1 MKHAY
6 LIMAH
11 NNLDILEKLLKLLD
25 DDRNDIYLHIDKK
38 LKKLDYTYLKRI
50 LKKSNIIFIKRMDV
64 RWSDYS
70 QIKCELELL
79 KEATKT
85 KHKYYHLLSG
95 VDMPIKDQNIIHE
108 FFDKSGKEFI
118 HFRDH
123 DSFEGRLDR
132 INYYHLFF
140 KNARNPSKI
149 KVFISRKM
157 HSFCLK
163 LQKIFHIDRIKKNS
177 ANNYRDG
184 ANWFSIT
191 DALANY
197 LVSLEKDIYERYK
210 YTYCA
215 DEVFLQ
221 TIVYNSKFYN
231 NLYSYD
237 NDDYNGIK
245 RMIDWNRGSPYS
257 FKISDYEEIINN
269 DNFFVRKVEDS
280 SLADKIYKKVI
291 SKK

>member
-1 MKHAY
+1 
-6 LIMAH
+6 
-11 NNLDILEKLLKLLD
+11 
-25 DDRNDIYLHIDKK
+25 
-38 LKKLDYTYLKRI
+38 
-50 LKKSNIIFIKRMDV
+50 MDV

-95 VDMPIKDQNIIHE
+95 VDMPIKDQNIIHD
-108 FFDKSGKEFI
+108 FFDNSDKEFI

-123 DSFEGRLDR
+123 NSFEGRLGR

-140 KNARNPSKI
+140 KNARNTSKI
-149 KVFISRKM
+149 KVSISQKM

-163 LQKIFHIDRIKKNS
+163 VQKMFHIERIEKDS
-177 ANNYRDG
+177 VNNYRDG

-191 DALANY
+191 DDLANY
-197 LVSLEKDIYERYK
+197 VVSLEKDIQKKYK

-245 RMIDWNRGSPYS
+245 RIIDWNRGSPYS
-257 FKISDYEEIINN
+257 FKVNDYGEIIKN

-280 SLADKIYKKVI
+280 ILADKIYKKVI
-291 SKK
+291 NKK